1 MVKLKLNKGYSAIE
15 MIFVLFILSVFL
27 LLIVPFYKTS
37 IKRNSSL
44 IINEI
49 VMVQYEAIL
58 ESYYQEYD
66 HKDVYVRFNRI
77 GNVNMANTYDI
88 EGNEIIVS
96 LGTGRVYDKNKEK
109 R

>member
-1 MVKLKLNKGYSAIE
+1 MVKPKLNKGYSVIE

-66 HKDVYVRFNRI
+66 YKDVYVRFNRI

>member
-1 MVKLKLNKGYSAIE
+1 
-15 MIFVLFILSVFL
+15 MITPIYRAGVR
-27 LLIVPFYKTS
+27 
-37 IKRNSSL
+37 RNSSL

-58 ESYYQEYD
+58 QSYYEEYD
-66 HKDVYVRFNRI
+66 HEEVYIRFNRI

-88 EGNEIIVS
+88 EGNEIVVS
-96 LGTGRVYDKNKEK
+96 LGTGRVYDKNKE

>member
-1 MVKLKLNKGYSAIE
+1 MVRQQLNKGYSLLE
-15 MIFVLFILSVFL
+15 TIFVLFILSVFML
-27 LLIVPFYKTS
+27 MITPIYKTG
-37 IKRNSSL
+37 IKRNSTL

-58 ESYYQEYD
+58 QSYYEEYD
-66 HKDVYVRFNRI
+66 NEEVYIRFNRI

-88 EGNEIIVS
+88 EGNEIVVS
-96 LGTGRVYDKNKEK
+96 LGTGRVYDKHKE

>member
-1 MVKLKLNKGYSAIE
+1 MVRQKSNRGYSLIE
-15 MIFVLFILSVFL
+15 TIFVLFILSIFI
-27 LLIVPFYKTS
+27 LIVTPIYRAGINRS
-37 IKRNSSL
+37 SSL

-58 ESYYQEYD
+58 ESYYEEYD
-66 HKDVYVRFNRI
+66 SEEVYIRFNRT

-88 EGNEIIVS
+88 EGNEIVVS
-96 LGTGRVYDKNKEK
+96 LGTGRVYEKNKE

>member
-1 MVKLKLNKGYSAIE
+1 MVRQLSDKGYSLLE
-15 MIFVLFILSVFL
+15 MILVLFILSVFIL
-27 LLIVPFYKTS
+27 MITPIYRAGVR
-37 IKRNSSL
+37 RNSSL

-58 ESYYQEYD
+58 QSYYEEYD
-66 HKDVYVRFNRI
+66 HEEVYIRFNRI

-88 EGNEIIVS
+88 EGNEIVVS
-96 LGTGRVYDKNKEK
+96 LGTGRVYDKNKE

>member
-1 MVKLKLNKGYSAIE
+1 MVRQKLNKGYSLIE
-15 MIFVLFILSVFL
+15 TIFVLFILSVFV
-27 LLIVPFYKTS
+27 LLITPIYKTS

-58 ESYYQEYD
+58 QSYYEEYD
-66 HKDVYVRFNRI
+66 NEEVYIRFNRI
-77 GNVNMANTYDI
+77 GNVNMANTYEI

-96 LGTGRVYDKNKEK
+96 LGTGRVYDKNKE